1 MLTPTLD
8 LGATADGGTLR
19 RTGADDD
26 GLRYRVEVVAASVI
40 DVVQAAGGWLC
51 DRVMAGWQVRV
62 LVPGGDDIRPLQIL
76 GATAMDLE
84 AGLTGRAPMGHSLA
98 VGAAAFAAD
107 ERVRAKLTEA
117 LQCRWTEVALWGQ
130 GVAAGGS
137 SRDRPGATRAQC
149 RGTGVQ
155 KAGANG
161 GRNSL
166 RLCCFRRAATRRHGV
181 VGLAGEPGEPE
192 EPEGR

>member
-26 GLRYRVEVVAASVI
+26 GLHYRVEVVAASVI

-107 ERVRAKLTEA
+107 GRVRAKVTEA
-117 LQCRWTEVALWGQ
+117 LQRRWTEVALWGQ
-130 GVAAGGS
+130 GWPLGVDRAIAPVQHVLSAAALAFKRQALTAAGIPYG
-137 SRDRPGATRAQC
+137 C
-149 RGTGVQ
+149 
-155 KAGANG
+155 
-161 GRNSL
+161 
-166 RLCCFRRAATRRHGV
+166 V
-181 VGLAGEPGEPE
+181 VSVEQLLADTAWSG
-192 EPEGR
+192 